1 MQKFSENQTLENH
14 TAKAIKIITGSLN
27 AAFELTKAIK
37 WSVFFKSY
45 EKNKILSKK
54 VRSF

>member
-14 TAKAIKIITGSLN
+14 TAKAIKIITGSLK

-54 VRSF
+54 GRSF